1 MIMAVDA
8 RDLAVLTHL
17 TYLDPGNSF
26 INDKDLGSESP

>member
-1 MIMAVDA
+1 MAVDA
-8 RDLAVLTHL
+8 SDLAVLTHL